1 MYRKKLSNFLFPIAY
16 FLFII
21 SGCTTMP
28 VTPLSKPQGIPGVYH
43 RVEKGQ
49 TLWKISKLYNVEL
62 EELLKNNNILDIT
75 QLEAGQML
83 FIRQQPNKKKQTGTE
98 PALDEFSW
106 PIKGKIISGFGA
118 TVHNIINRGIN
129 IQSYAN
135 TNVTAS
141 RSGKVIF
148 YSPNFDSFG
157 KTLIIDHGDGFSSI
171 YARNKEVLVKPG
183 DAVTKGMAIAKVGK
197 AGRDK
202 NTYLH
207 FEIRKGYQAQ
217 NPVFYLPLGTEK
229 K

>member
-1 MYRKKLSNFLFPIAY
+1 MPRKKLSDFLFPLIY
-16 FLFII
+16 FLVLI
-21 SGCTTMP
+21 SGCATVP
-28 VTPLSKPQGIPGVYH
+28 VTSVSKPRGIPGIYH

-62 EELLKNNNILDIT
+62 EELLKNNNIQDIT
-75 QLEAGQML
+75 QLETGQML
-83 FIRQQPNKKKQTGTE
+83 FIRQQAYKKPQTDLP

-118 TVHNIINRGIN
+118 TVNNIINRGIN
-129 IQSYAN
+129 IQSQAN
-135 TNVTAS
+135 TLVTAS

-148 YSPNFDSFG
+148 YSPNFDNFG

-183 DAVTKGMAIAKVGK
+183 DSVTKGMIIAKVGK

-207 FEIRKGYQAQ
+207 FEIRKGHLAQ
-217 NPVFYLPLGTEK
+217 NPVFYLPLGAEK